1 MDPVSDDFYQMIK
14 PQLCGLLDL
23 LRVGVVF
30 DRGQGDYLYHRRD
43 GEEVAVLD
51 LVGGYGSLLFGHHH
65 PVLVAEAQRLLV
77 EGRPIHSQG
86 SRHALA
92 GRLAQELSRRAGG
105 DYRVVFTNSGAEA
118 VEAGMKHAMLETGAR
133 TFIALERGFHGKTL
147 GAVQLTANQDYREPF
162 LIDGLT
168 VHRVRANDI
177 AQLEQTFAR
186 TSNLAGMI
194 FEPIQGEGGVREI
207 TPEFAQRAAALCSAR
222 GVPLIADE
230 IQTGMGRTGTFLAS
244 EALGIKPDYVLLS
257 KALGGGLAKISA
269 TLIRRDRHVDKFDV
283 LHTST
288 YAEDDYSSGVAL
300 KALELLD
307 QPALDACRL
316 KGERILNGLRRL
328 MSEYPDII
336 VDVRGRGLMVAVEFR
351 RFLDDSSTLLRLLSN
366 QDDLIFVMVGHLF
379 NVHRIRVAPTLSDPQ
394 SLRLE
399 PSMFITDQDIDR
411 VLHALGEVCA
421 KLRAH
426 DAVGLTQYFID
437 GPERAD
443 HDTRVASDT
452 KFFIHDEPPYWQR
465 ELDPP
470 PLKVGWLFHMKD
482 ADDLISLEPD
492 SARLTV
498 EERERFLRH
507 FAPRANP
514 LVMSSFDVQS
524 TTGAKVRFYA
534 IALPF
539 TSKQMKQWLDESNF
553 FRVRHS
559 IDKAIKVARHIG
571 CEVIALGQYTSIV
584 TRNATTL
591 DLPHVGLTTG
601 NSYTIALALEAV
613 ERAVQERGLDP
624 LSSTLAVVGA
634 SGNIGQ
640 TCAEILAPRFG
651 KSVLLG
657 SNKPSAL
664 KRLAGLQARLP
675 RARIDADP
683 SVLRQ
688 ADVVLAAANAPTP
701 FLTADHFA
709 EGAVVCDLSVPA
721 AVCPS
726 VKEMR
731 SDVLVI
737 GGGIARLPF
746 GESHGILGLPLPPGQ
761 VYGCMAETML
771 LGLEGVRDATFTGM
785 LPAEHVYRLAAMA
798 KRHGFTLAEY
808 KTHATMGTPD
818 RAYAGA
824 SASGAATMRPHTEA
838 EVAGD
843 SQISPGRGGA
853 DRRHGDRR
861 GPNPVGG

>member
-1 MDPVSDDFYQMIK
+1 MDPVASDDFYQLIK

-30 DRGQGDYLYHRRD
+30 DRAQGDYLYHQRD
-43 GEEVAVLD
+43 GEEVGVLD

-65 PVLVAEAQRLLV
+65 PVLVAEAQRLLL

-86 SRHALA
+86 SRHALS

-118 VEAGMKHAMLETGAR
+118 VEAAMKHAILETGSR
-133 TFIALERGFHGKTL
+133 TFIALEKGFHGKTL

-177 AQLEQTFAR
+177 AQLERTFAR
-186 TSNLAGMI
+186 TESLAGMI

-207 TPEFAQRAAALCSAR
+207 TPEFAQRAAALCAER
-222 GVPLIADE
+222 GAPLIADE
-230 IQTGMGRTGTFLAS
+230 IQTGMGRTGTFLAC
-244 EALGIKPDYVLLS
+244 EGLGVSPDYVTLS

-269 TLIRRDRHVDKFDV
+269 TLIRRERHIDKFDV

-288 YAEDDYSSGVAL
+288 YAEDDYSSGIAL
-300 KALELLD
+300 KMLELLD
-307 QPALDACRL
+307 QSVLDECRR
-316 KGERILNGLRRL
+316 KGDRLLTGLRTL
-328 MSEYPDII
+328 MAAYPDII
-336 VDVRGRGLMVAVEFR
+336 VDVRGRGLMVGVEFR
-351 RFLDDSSTLLRLLSN
+351 RLLDDSSFLLRLLSN
-366 QDDLIFVMVGHLF
+366 QDDLLFVVVGHLF
-379 NVHRIRVAPTLSDPQ
+379 NVKGIRIAPTLSDPQ
-394 SLRLE
+394 TLRLE
-399 PSMFITDQDIDR
+399 PSVLISEKDIDR
-411 VLHALGEVCA
+411 SLAAIEDVCA

-426 DAVGLTQYFID
+426 DAVSLTRYFIE
-437 GPERAD
+437 GKRTD
-443 HDTRVASDT
+443 HDRTRVTSDA

-470 PLKVGWLFHMKD
+470 PLKVAWLFHLKD
-482 ADDLISLEPD
+482 ADDLISLEAD
-492 SARLTV
+492 AARLTYD
-498 EERERFLRH
+498 EREQYLRH

-514 LVMSSFDVQS
+514 LVMNSFDVQS

-539 TSKQMKQWLDESNF
+539 TSNQMKQWLDDGNF

-559 IDKAIKVARHIG
+559 IDKAIKVARFIG

-591 DLPHVGLTTG
+591 DLPKVGLTTG
-601 NSYTIALALEAV
+601 NSYTIALALEAI
-613 ERAVQERGLDP
+613 ERAVPERGVDP
-624 LSSTLAVVGA
+624 ANATLAIVGA

-651 KSVLLG
+651 RTVLLG
-657 SNKPSAL
+657 SSKPSAHR
-664 KRLAGLQARLP
+664 RLMALQERLP
-675 RARIDADP
+675 RAVIDCDSSA
-683 SVLRQ
+683 LRQ
-688 ADVVLAAANAPTP
+688 ANVVLAASNASAP
-701 FLTADHFA
+701 FLPSDAFA
-709 EGAVVCDLSVPA
+709 ENAVVCDLSVPA
-721 AVCPS
+721 AVCPE
-726 VKEMR
+726 VR
-731 SDVLVI
+731 SERPDVLVI

-746 GESHGILGLPLPPGQ
+746 GEHHGIIGFPLPPGQ

-798 KRHGFTLAEY
+798 KRHGFGLAEY
-808 KTHATMGTPD
+808 KTHSTMGTPK
-818 RAYAGA
+818 GA
-824 SASGAATMRPHTEA
+824 VGA
-838 EVAGD
+838 
-843 SQISPGRGGA
+843 
-853 DRRHGDRR
+853 
-861 GPNPVGG
+861 

>member
-1 MDPVSDDFYQMIK
+1 MEPVTSSDDFYQMIK

-23 LRVGVVF
+23 LRIGVVF
-30 DRGQGDYLYHRRD
+30 ERGHGDYLYHRRD
-43 GEEVAVLD
+43 GKEVAVLD

-65 PVLVAEAQRLLV
+65 PALVAEAQRLLG

-92 GRLAQELSRRAGG
+92 GRLASELSRRAGG

-118 VEAGMKHAMLETGAR
+118 VEAGMKHAILETGSR
-133 TFIALERGFHGKTL
+133 TFIALEKGFHGKTL

-168 VHRVRANDI
+168 VHRVRVNDI
-177 AQLEQTFAR
+177 AHLEQTFAR
-186 TSNLAGMI
+186 TGSLAGLI
-194 FEPIQGEGGVREI
+194 FEPIQGEGGIREI

-222 GVPLIADE
+222 GAPLIADE

-244 EALGIKPDYVLLS
+244 EALGVTPDYVLLS

-269 TLIRRDRHVDKFDV
+269 TLIKRERHVDKFDV

-288 YAEDDYSSGVAL
+288 YAEDDYSSGVSL
-300 KALELLD
+300 KTLELLD
-307 QPALDACRL
+307 EAALAECRR
-316 KGERILNGLRRL
+316 KGDRLLSGLRSL
-328 MSEYPDII
+328 MAAYPDVI
-336 VDVRGRGLMVAVEFR
+336 VDVRGRGLMIGVEFR
-351 RFLDDSSTLLRLLSN
+351 RLLDDPSFLLRLLTN
-366 QDDLIFVMVGHLF
+366 QDDLIFVVVGHLF
-379 NVHRIRVAPTLSDPQ
+379 NVHQIRVAPTLSDPQ
-394 SLRLE
+394 TLRLE
-399 PSMFITDQDIDR
+399 PSLLISDHDIDR
-411 VLHALGEVCA
+411 CLGALDEVCA

-426 DAVGLTQYFID
+426 DAIGLTRYFID
-437 GPERAD
+437 GQERAD
-443 HDTRVASDT
+443 HDHTRVTFDT

-470 PLKVGWLFHMKD
+470 PLKVGWLFHMVD

-492 SARLTV
+492 AARLTFD
-498 EERERFLRH
+498 EREQFLRH

-539 TSKQMKQWLDESNF
+539 TSNQMKEWLDEGNF

-559 IDKAIKVARHIG
+559 IDKAIKVARFIG

-591 DLPHVGLTTG
+591 QLPHVGLTTG

-613 ERAVQERGLDP
+613 ERAVNERGLDP
-624 LSSTLAVVGA
+624 AAATLAIVGA

-651 KSVLLG
+651 RTVLLG
-657 SNKPSAL
+657 SSKPSAL
-664 KRLAGLQARLP
+664 RRLAGLQARLP
-675 RARIDADP
+675 RASVDAD
-683 SVLRQ
+683 VAALRQ
-688 ADVVLAAANAPTP
+688 ADVVLAAVNAPTP
-701 FLTADHFA
+701 FLTADLFA
-709 EGAVVCDLSVPA
+709 DGAVVCDLSVPA
-721 AVCPS
+721 AVRPE
-726 VKEMR
+726 VR
-731 SDVLVI
+731 GARPDLLLI

-746 GESHGILGLPLPPGQ
+746 GENHGILGFPLPPGQ

-785 LPAEHVYRLAAMA
+785 LPAEHVFRLGAMA

-808 KTHATMGTPD
+808 KMHATMGTPN
-818 RAYAGA
+818 GA
-824 SASGAATMRPHTEA
+824 IR
-838 EVAGD
+838 V
-843 SQISPGRGGA
+843 
-853 DRRHGDRR
+853 
-861 GPNPVGG
+861 